1 MSDSN
6 DNNVNV
12 TIQRPDTSTL
22 GIVSFVIGL
31 IGILFLSF
39 ILSPLALIFGV
50 FSLMKDHSKIWGIL
64 GIIFAIIGAITSP
77 VIMGLIGVAT
87 FSAMS

>member
-6 DNNVNV
+6 NNVNV
-12 TIQRPDTSTL
+12 TIQRPDTSTF

-50 FSLMKDHSKIWGIL
+50 VSLTKEHSKIWGIL

-77 VIMGLIGVAT
+77 IIMGLIGVASY
-87 FSAMS
+87 SAMT